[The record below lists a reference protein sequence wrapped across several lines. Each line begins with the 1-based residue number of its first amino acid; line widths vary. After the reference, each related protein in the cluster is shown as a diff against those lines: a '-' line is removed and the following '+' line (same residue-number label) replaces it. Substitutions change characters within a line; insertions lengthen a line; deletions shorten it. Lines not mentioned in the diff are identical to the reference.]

1 MLKTVNDVPVPKNSR
16 KNVCLVFS
24 EMHVSKT
31 NRVNRFLM
39 VYYWRTTSLL
49 VFVHYH
55 VLSSINKVFFFFF
68 LI

>member
-31 NRVNRFLM
+31 NRVNRF
-39 VYYWRTTSLL
+39 
-49 VFVHYH
+49 FNG
-55 VLSSINKVFFFFF
+55 I
-68 LI
+68 LIDLKN